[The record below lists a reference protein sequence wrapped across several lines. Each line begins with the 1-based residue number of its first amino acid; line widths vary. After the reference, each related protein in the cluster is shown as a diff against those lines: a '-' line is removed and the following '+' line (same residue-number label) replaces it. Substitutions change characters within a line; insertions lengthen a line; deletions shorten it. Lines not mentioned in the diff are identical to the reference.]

1 MDTKTRPIYM
11 LFTRDPFQTE
21 GHIQTQSERTEEDIT
36 CKWKS
41 KESKSSNTHIRQ
53 NRLYDK
59 ENHKIQR
66 RIPTIKDQS
75 KKKK

>member
-1 MDTKTRPIYM
+1 M